1 MESETRLQDSHKHL
15 YKNMNPDMARSA
27 YGLNNQ
33 NMYWDP
39 RPPTHAP
46 GSQALNIYT
55 CTPRTPIQCTSNPKN
70 ASTPLD
76 FQHIHL
82 YPRSQHMQ
90 LHRTFRPP
98 NTPSAP
104 QTLQTSDIAWV
115 PDPNTRLSSR
125 DHSYILQHCACPGPL
140 TPQPAQLSLRLLIIQ
155 PKIGFHRIPE
165 RPV

>member
-1 MESETRLQDSHKHL
+1 MGHRVEKEMESETRLQDSHKHL

-98 NTPSAP
+98 QHFLLYPQGLSTQNCTLRPSIRAPTPSDP
-104 QTLQTSDIAWV
+104 QHAICTSNPSD
-115 PDPNTRLSSR
+115 
-125 DHSYILQHCACPGPL
+125 
-140 TPQPAQLSLRLLIIQ
+140 
-155 PKIGFHRIPE
+155 F
-165 RPV
+165 